1 LKCFA
6 KKEYIEPEKRK
17 NGIAEPKKILFGG
30 EHSLP
35 YMFSAAAT
43 FHFEM
48 SALNVVLLVNKYAKF
63 RTNDTSQSPIGP
75 YVASIPGLLFVSNQS
90 STIRFIVLPVLSD
103 EKA

>member
-1 LKCFA
+1 MFKKNEDEKEFKKKRTVRKLKCFA

-30 EHSLP
+30 EHSLA

-48 SALNVVLLVNKYAKF
+48 SSLNVDLLRNKF
-63 RTNDTSQSPIGP
+63 
-75 YVASIPGLLFVSNQS
+75 
-90 STIRFIVLPVLSD
+90 
-103 EKA
+103 